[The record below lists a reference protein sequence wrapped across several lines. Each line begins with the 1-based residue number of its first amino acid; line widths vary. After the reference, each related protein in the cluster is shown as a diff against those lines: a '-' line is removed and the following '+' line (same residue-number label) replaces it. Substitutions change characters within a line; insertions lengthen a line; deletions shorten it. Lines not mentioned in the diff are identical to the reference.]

1 MCLVITSA
9 FHRISGTSLRPL
21 AQTGKSVYG
30 IRVLWIQDTQIC
42 FLDYPSDSAC
52 HAAAFHQTI
61 AVPQWLGVAGFTGYV
76 NYAR

>member
-1 MCLVITSA
+1 MLFLPTHFPTIT
-9 FHRISGTSLRPL
+9 
-21 AQTGKSVYG
+21 
-30 IRVLWIQDTQIC
+30 IQDTQIR
-42 FLDYPSDSAC
+42 FLDDPSDSPC